1 LSRGD
6 GLRNGE
12 VAPGISERW
21 LAQHPYVGGLLEEW
35 PPERVRQVLDAVL
48 ELWGCLD
55 LTTAIDW
62 RWNPRLRTTA
72 GRAVFLDMLIELNPL
87 LLARHPEEMEGLLV
101 HEAAHLVVQRLHG
114 RQAPH
119 GEHWKAY
126 MRRAGQSTRATHQLD
141 VRGLRRKRKARRA
154 RPRRAT
160 TKVEQLLRKLLQ
172 GGAGPR

>member
-1 LSRGD
+1 MSRGD

-62 RWNPRLRTTA
+62 RWNPRRALREQDA
-72 GRAVFLDMLIELNPL
+72 QQRGR
-87 LLARHPEEMEGLLV
+87 
-101 HEAAHLVVQRLHG
+101 
-114 RQAPH
+114 
-119 GEHWKAY
+119 
-126 MRRAGQSTRATHQLD
+126 
-141 VRGLRRKRKARRA
+141 RGY
-154 RPRRAT
+154 
-160 TKVEQLLRKLLQ
+160 V
-172 GGAGPR
+172 